1 MPGAR
6 GDLGLATRWR
16 DRGELGA
23 TPCPPKIRIGSLLR
37 ATFCSELQRGCLQ
50 GYGGAARLRRAARA
64 FLAPGMSSS
73 ELWDVYTAMAVRGE
87 RTFEYHGI
95 CEHGTVA
102 VRCRRGYGLTPA
114 PSCR

>member
-16 DRGELGA
+16 FRGELGA

-50 GYGGAARLRRAARA
+50 GYGGAARLRRA
-64 FLAPGMSSS
+64 GS
-73 ELWDVYTAMAVRGE
+73 V
-87 RTFEYHGI
+87 
-95 CEHGTVA
+95 HGTSLLDLEEPLG
-102 VRCRRGYGLTPA
+102 RQGLVETLKTCLA
-114 PSCR
+114 FQGG